1 MSKFLLEQ
9 LDSKFEELEEKE
21 TLEINDEDF
30 IIYLKGT
37 PQIDDEEIDEANVS
51 GNMDGGAGPPKTPYA
66 FSKSGKLDGD
76 HIEVSGYKKVKKQK
90 NESKIVDLIE
100 DKIENLIEIT
110 YKDYKNDESQS
121 TKKKINLAIKEINS
135 KMFQVERLVKRNL
148 KLKTEMGVDSSSAY
162 WKSTILKLEK
172 INHRMELLSKVIKEF
187 SNG

>member
-9 LDSKFEELEEKE
+9 LDSKFEELEETE
-21 TLEINDEDF
+21 NLHINDE
-30 IIYLKGT
+30 
-37 PQIDDEEIDEANVS
+37 EMDEANVS

-76 HIEVSGYKKVKKQK
+76 HIEVSGYKKIKKQK
-90 NESKIVDLIE
+90 NNESKIIDLIE

-110 YKDYKNDESQS
+110 YKDYKNDDSQS
-121 TKKKINLAIKEINS
+121 TKRKINLAIKEINS

-172 INHRMELLSKVIKEF
+172 INHRMESLSKVIKEF